1 MGKGVKG
8 NYDLWMEVRGK
19 RRVKVERRKCS
30 TEGKEE
36 NKRLRTA
43 IDNKPGS
50 VCFLVKF
57 SSAKVLVL

>member
-1 MGKGVKG
+1 
-8 NYDLWMEVRGK
+8 MEVRGK